1 MNYFLAFS
9 LAVLLSALVT
19 PRVRRYALAHN
30 IMAEPGER
38 KIHKSPVPYL
48 GGVAIF
54 VGFVIP
60 ALIFLP
66 LDRRFIALLLGI
78 FILVV
83 VGVVDDIKN
92 LNPWIKL
99 FWQIVAAMVVL
110 AGGIG
115 IIKLTNPLGGY
126 FNLSVGRFTINWF
139 GLHFHVTPIANLLS
153 ILWMLGLV
161 NAINFLDGLDGLAC
175 GVSAIAGLVMFL
187 LSIGPKVHQPEVA
200 LLAIIMTGAAVGFL
214 PFNFFPAKI
223 FMGDGG
229 AYFLGLT
236 LALLAIYSGG
246 KLATASL
253 VLGFTIFDM
262 IWAIVRR
269 LYHRTSPFKAD
280 RGHVHH
286 LLLEAGFSQRSAV
299 LTLYAVA
306 LLFGL
311 VAVLSGSFI
320 KLVSLVVLF
329 VLMAAAT
336 GYLTALSW
344 RKNRVEGPSKSQ

>member
-1 MNYFLAFS
+1 MMIYFAAFLA
-9 LAVLLSALVT
+9 AAGLSAAVT
-19 PRVRRYALAHN
+19 PLVRRYALEHH

-38 KIHKSPVPYL
+38 KIHLLPVPYL

-54 VGFVIP
+54 LGFVVP

-66 LDRRFIALLLGI
+66 LDRRFLALILGI

-83 VGVVDDIKN
+83 VGVVDDIKT
-92 LNPWIKL
+92 IKAHYKL
-99 FWQIVAAMVVL
+99 LWQIVAAMVVL

-115 IIKLTNPLGGY
+115 IIQINNPFGGTIDLT
-126 FNLSVGRFTINWF
+126 VGRFAVNVWR
-139 GLHFHVTPIANLLS
+139 LHFHIAPLANLLS
-153 ILWMLGLV
+153 IAWMVGLV

-187 LSIGPKVHQPEVA
+187 LSIGPKVNQPEVA
-200 LLAIIMTGAAVGFL
+200 LLAIIMTGAALGFL
-214 PFNFFPAKI
+214 PYNFFPARI

-253 VLGFTIFDM
+253 VLGFTIFDT
-262 IWAIVRR
+262 IWAVMRR
-269 LYHRTSPFKAD
+269 LYHRTSPFKPD

-311 VAVLSGSFI
+311 VAVSSGSFA

-329 VLMAAAT
+329 VLMTAAT

-344 RKNRVEGPSKSQ
+344 RKNKGLVANDK